1 MTIDTEFIVQHLA
14 PLKDCVIDASKEIM
28 DVYLSD
34 DFGEINKSDGSP
46 LTLADE
52 RANQI
57 IIDRLKSISPSIPII
72 SEETFNKESLLNL
85 EDVYWL
91 VDPLDGTKEF
101 VNKTDEFTVNIAL
114 IESKKSV
121 FGIVGAPVKNKIWHG
136 SIFYESNPISK
147 NSNELRI
154 VMSKSHKSDNDKAFL
169 EFLDGQ
175 SIKYKIIEKGSS
187 LKLCSLAD
195 GDADIYP
202 RFGPTSEWDIAAAHA
217 VLASFGGSVISVED
231 ETELSYAKTNSILN
245 PYFIAFRNNAIKD
258 EFLPV
263 LRDFFQKLV

>member
-1 MTIDTEFIVQHLA
+1 MAIDTEYIVQHLA

-121 FGIVGAPVKNKIWHG
+121 F
-136 SIFYESNPISK
+136 
-147 NSNELRI
+147 
-154 VMSKSHKSDNDKAFL
+154 
-169 EFLDGQ
+169 
-175 SIKYKIIEKGSS
+175 
-187 LKLCSLAD
+187 
-195 GDADIYP
+195 
-202 RFGPTSEWDIAAAHA
+202 
-217 VLASFGGSVISVED
+217 
-231 ETELSYAKTNSILN
+231 
-245 PYFIAFRNNAIKD
+245 
-258 EFLPV
+258 
-263 LRDFFQKLV
+263 

>member
-1 MTIDTEFIVQHLA
+1 MAIDTEFIVQHLA

-85 EDVYWL
+85 ENVYWL

-101 VNKTDEFTVNIAL
+101 VNKTD
-114 IESKKSV
+114 
-121 FGIVGAPVKNKIWHG
+121 
-136 SIFYESNPISK
+136 
-147 NSNELRI
+147 
-154 VMSKSHKSDNDKAFL
+154 
-169 EFLDGQ
+169 
-175 SIKYKIIEKGSS
+175 
-187 LKLCSLAD
+187 
-195 GDADIYP
+195 
-202 RFGPTSEWDIAAAHA
+202 
-217 VLASFGGSVISVED
+217 
-231 ETELSYAKTNSILN
+231 
-245 PYFIAFRNNAIKD
+245 
-258 EFLPV
+258 
-263 LRDFFQKLV
+263 